1 MFKNLIMIFYFL
13 LPSLAISLA
22 STGQA
27 EVLIH
32 RTPDE
37 GLQPRLIQGAGGAV
51 HLLYFKKRLD
61 QPAAREGNLYYRSYL
76 PEQKRFG
83 APVKVSSQAFN
94 LQTVAISRAAM
105 AIDGPGRLHV
115 MWYVAEEGQYFYTR
129 SNLERTKFESQRSLA
144 STFRDGLDA
153 GGDVAAM
160 GSSVAVVWG
169 AGALSREA
177 ERTMVARFS
186 ADGGAS
192 FGEELRISDSQLG
205 ACACCSMAVEFLS
218 PDSLTVAYRS
228 AVDGS
233 GRHMQVLD
241 ADGVFDHSLSWQYR
255 SVGAL
260 QEWEATY
267 CPLSTNDIAYDS
279 SAQPWLVFETMGR
292 VVQMSFVEST
302 RPSRVGEPF
311 TETRQKNPA
320 VAFNQ
325 QGDRLIAWGESLS
338 HSRGGRLNLRIYT
351 AGGVETDFRLAEQV
365 QIANFSF
372 PAAAALPD
380 GNFLV
385 LH

>member
-1 MFKNLIMIFYFL
+1 MVKNFFRLCCYL

-22 STGQA
+22 ATGQA

-37 GLQPRLIQGAGGAV
+37 GLQPRLIQGAGEAV

-61 QPAAREGNLYYRSYL
+61 QPAAREGNLFYRPYL
-76 PEQKRFG
+76 PEQNRFG
-83 APVKVSSQAFN
+83 ATVKVSSQAFN

-115 MWYVAEEGQYFYTR
+115 MWYVAEEEQYFYTR
-129 SNLERTKFESQRSLA
+129 SNPERTQFESQRALA

-153 GGDVAAM
+153 GGDVAAI

-218 PDSLTVAYRS
+218 PDSLAVAYRS
-228 AVDGS
+228 AVDGF
-233 GRHMQVLD
+233 GRHMQVLT
-241 ADGVFDHSLSWQYR
+241 AAGMFDHSLSWQYR

-267 CPLSTNDIAYDS
+267 CPLSTNDIASDR

-292 VVQMSFVEST
+292 VVQMSFGEST
-302 RPSRVGEPF
+302 KPSRVGEPF

-320 VAFNQ
+320 VALNH
-325 QGDRLIAWGESLS
+325 QGDRLIAWGESVS

-372 PAAAALPD
+372 PAAASLPD